1 MDGFRK
7 ILGSKI
13 HRATVTHA
21 DLDYEGSISI
31 PPDILKAANIAPY
44 EAVQVWDITSGN
56 RLETYAIVG
65 EKGSRDISINGAA
78 AHLVKRGDLVIIA
91 RFVYLTED
99 DLESHKPTVVFLD
112 ESNRIKEIR
121 EEVAGPNMAVS
132 GPAKV

>member
-31 PPDILKAANIAPY
+31 PPDILEAANIAPY

-78 AHLVKRGDLVIIA
+78 AHLVKRGDLIIIA
-91 RFVYLTED
+91 RFIYLTEND
-99 DLESHKPTVVFLD
+99 CKNFKPTVVFLD

-121 EEVAGPNMAVS
+121 EEVAGPSMAVPGS
-132 GPAKV
+132 KKG